1 MCINSS
7 TNDECLYLTQETN
20 CMGPAP
26 YKCQCN
32 PGKYFNV
39 ENQKCETETTTSTL
53 TTSSLTTTTLT
64 TLTRINSTIT
74 STSYLFGK

>member
-26 YKCQCN
+26 YKCQCQT
-32 PGKYFNV
+32 GKFFNI
-39 ENQKCETETTTSTL
+39 ENQKCEIERSTSTSTTSTL
-53 TTSSLTTTTLT
+53 TTLTSKT
-64 TLTRINSTIT
+64 STIT
-74 STSYLFGK
+74 STSYSLGK

>member
-26 YKCQCN
+26 YKCQCQT
-32 PGKYFNV
+32 GKFFNI

-53 TTSSLTTTTLT
+53 TTSISTSSTLT
-64 TLTRINSTIT
+64 TLTSIT
-74 STSYLFGK
+74 STTTSSMGK

>member
-32 PGKYFNV
+32 HGKYFNI
-39 ENQKCETETTTSTL
+39 ENQKCEIERSTST
-53 TTSSLTTTTLT
+53 STTTTLT
-64 TLTRINSTIT
+64 TLTRITSTIT